1 MNPAGNNNKRD
12 NYPSTDKSKATAA
25 ALARLFLLEVVATA
39 YGGELEKLAP
49 FRTAARAARR
59 GWPQN

>member
-25 ALARLFLLEVVATA
+25 AFAQLFLLEVVATA

-49 FRTAARAARR
+49 FRTAARTARK